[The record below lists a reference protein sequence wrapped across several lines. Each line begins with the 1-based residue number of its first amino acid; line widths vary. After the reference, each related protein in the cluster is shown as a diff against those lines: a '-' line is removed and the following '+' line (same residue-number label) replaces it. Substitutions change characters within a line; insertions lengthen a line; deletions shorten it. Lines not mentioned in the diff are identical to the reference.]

1 MSTIARTPVT
11 LIAISLLALSGAA
24 RAAADGS
31 RLQLPEG
38 ADVALVVFEDLQ
50 CPDCRKEHPRLLAS
64 AAANDV
70 PLVVHDFPIQR
81 HKWAFPAAVL
91 ARHFGSISPELGAQF
106 RSYVFQNQPGVGV
119 DNIRWLGEQ
128 FAARHG
134 VSLPAE
140 LDADGKL
147 AAQVQ
152 ADYDLGKRI
161 GLEYVPLIFVLG
173 RGETAPRWAEVADT
187 SMLDLAIAQMRQKAR
202 AVTPP

>member
-1 MSTIARTPVT
+1 MVTIARMAAT
-11 LIAISLLALSGAA
+11 LLAICLLAFSGTAWT
-24 RAAADGS
+24 AADGS
-31 RLQLPEG
+31 SLQLPEG
-38 ADVALVVFEDLQ
+38 VDVALVVFEDLQ
-50 CPDCRKEHPRLLAS
+50 CPDCRNEHPRLLAS

-91 ARHFGSISPELGAQF
+91 ARYFGSISPELAAQF

-119 DNIRWLGEQ
+119 DNIRWIGEQ

-134 VSLPAE
+134 LTLPAE
-140 LDADGKL
+140 IDADGRL

-161 GLEYVPLIFVLG
+161 GLEYVPLIFVIG
-173 RGETAPRWAEVADT
+173 RGETAPRWVEVTDT
-187 SMLDLAIAQMRQKAR
+187 AMLDLAITEMRRKHR
-202 AVTPP
+202 AVTQP